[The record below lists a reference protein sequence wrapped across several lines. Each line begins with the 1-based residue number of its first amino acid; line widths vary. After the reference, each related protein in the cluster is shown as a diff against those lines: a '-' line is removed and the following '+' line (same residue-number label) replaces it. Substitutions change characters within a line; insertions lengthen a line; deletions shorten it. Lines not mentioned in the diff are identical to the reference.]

1 MEMQGLIRELLG
13 RVHVVC
19 VIVITFT
26 VFVGMFLFIPDVI
39 GCSGIPTASS
49 SLLFFGCIG
58 RGEVVNVYMYFVVKT
73 EKRVCSRIIWFLEF
87 VRKSR
92 SRSCSV
98 CLGPRLRSER

>member
-39 GCSGIPTASS
+39 GCSGFPTALPRPSFS
-49 SLLFFGCIG
+49 GCIG
-58 RGEVVNVYMYFVVKT
+58 RGEVVNVYST
-73 EKRVCSRIIWFLEF
+73 CTS
-87 VRKSR
+87 
-92 SRSCSV
+92 
-98 CLGPRLRSER
+98 

>member
-39 GCSGIPTASS
+39 GCSGFPTAHPRPS
-49 SLLFFGCIG
+49 SLDA
-58 RGEVVNVYMYFVVKT
+58 
-73 EKRVCSRIIWFLEF
+73 
-87 VRKSR
+87 
-92 SRSCSV
+92 
-98 CLGPRLRSER
+98 

>member
-39 GCSGIPTASS
+39 GCSGFPTGPFLSP
-49 SLLFFGCIG
+49 LLWVH
-58 RGEVVNVYMYFVVKT
+58 R
-73 EKRVCSRIIWFLEF
+73 
-87 VRKSR
+87 
-92 SRSCSV
+92 
-98 CLGPRLRSER
+98 

>member
-39 GCSGIPTASS
+39 GCSGFPTAPFLSP
-49 SLLFFGCIG
+49 LLWMH
-58 RGEVVNVYMYFVVKT
+58 R
-73 EKRVCSRIIWFLEF
+73 
-87 VRKSR
+87 
-92 SRSCSV
+92 
-98 CLGPRLRSER
+98 

>member
-39 GCSGIPTASS
+39 GCSGFPTASS

-87 VRKSR
+87 CAEV
-92 SRSCSV
+92 
-98 CLGPRLRSER
+98 